1 MDVEDDDGQQQQ
13 QQEAEA
19 AAELAM
25 VNGQPS
31 SRIIVEQNTTKR
43 PSKISINRL
52 TV

>member
-1 MDVEDDDGQQQQ
+1 MAVDVEDGDGQQQE
-13 QQEAEA
+13 EAEA

-31 SRIIVEQNTTKR
+31 SRIIIEQNTTKR